1 MKKLLLLFAL
11 AFTSI
16 ANAQFKKISA
26 LPSSIVVVGDTD
38 VLPIVQSG
46 VTNKITP
53 NDLNVLKYGSL
64 TITSAQVLTLFDT
77 ARTLVAAPGAG
88 YAIMPVEA
96 FVMGTYNS
104 VAYTTHKDLEIFI
117 QGCTI
122 AAMTTM
128 QNALAFT
135 GNNGKVF
142 VHNTGSSV
150 PATDN
155 QILENAAMKIR
166 VPIGNPAAGNSLIK
180 IYFSYRIVK
189 L

>member
-1 MKKLLLLFAL
+1 MKKLFLFIAL

-16 ANAQFKKISA
+16 ANAQPKKISA
-26 LPSSIVVVGDTD
+26 LPSSIAVVGDTD

-77 ARTLVAAPGAG
+77 ARTLVAAPGVG
-88 YAIMPVEA
+88 YAIMPVDA
-96 FVMGTYNS
+96 FFIGTYNS
-104 VAYTTHKDLEIFI
+104 VAYTTHKDLQIFM
-117 QGCTI
+117 QGSTI
-122 AAMTTM
+122 VSMVTM

-135 GNNGKVF
+135 GNNGKIF
-142 VHNTGSSV
+142 VHNTGSIT

-155 QILENAAMKIR
+155 QIIENAAMKIWTP
-166 VPIGNPAAGNSLIK
+166 VGNPASGNSSIK